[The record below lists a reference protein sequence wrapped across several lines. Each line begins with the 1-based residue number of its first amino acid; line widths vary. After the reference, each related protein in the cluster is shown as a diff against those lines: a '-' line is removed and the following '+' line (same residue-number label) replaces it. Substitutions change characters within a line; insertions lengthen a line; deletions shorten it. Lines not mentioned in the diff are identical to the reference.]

1 MKKFQIEAVRIA
13 KELLYD
19 EYVLEKLK
27 NAKDENEIERIMYD
41 ARNEKGKRNE
51 SNCYRT
57 SDQV

>member
-1 MKKFQIEAVRIA
+1 MKKFQIEAVRIV

-41 ARNEKGKRNE
+41 ARNEKGEKR
-51 SNCYRT
+51 
-57 SDQV
+57 